1 MSQKALFLDR
11 DGTINVETGYP
22 RDFAQITIYPGSFP
36 AIQAARAAGFKIV
49 VVTNQSGIGRGY
61 LDEASLETL
70 HARLAEALAAGGA
83 PVDAIYYCPHHE
95 RAGLG
100 RYRVVCDCRKPAPG
114 MALRAAREL
123 GLDLAASYMI
133 GDKVEDVRFG
143 LAAGA
148 TPVLVRTGYGRDSEA
163 RLPELGLR
171 PAHVADG
178 ILDAVGWILERERAA
193 GR

>member
-1 MSQKALFLDR
+1 MSHRAVFLDR

-22 RDFAQITIYPGSFP
+22 RDFSQITIYPASFT
-36 AIQAARAAGFKIV
+36 AIRAARAAGFKVV

-61 LDEASLETL
+61 LDEATLERL

-95 RAGLG
+95 QAGLG
-100 RYRVVCDCRKPAPG
+100 AYKTACDCRKPAPG
-114 MALRAAREL
+114 MARRAAREL
-123 GLDLAASYMI
+123 DLDLAGSFMI

-148 TPVLVRTGYGRDSEA
+148 TPILVRTGYGRDSES
-163 RLPELGLR
+163 RLAGLGVV
-171 PAHVADG
+171 PAHIADG
-178 ILDAVGWILERERAA
+178 IGEAVEWILARERAA

>member
-1 MSQKALFLDR
+1 MSRRALFLDR

-22 RDFAQITIYPGSFP
+22 RDFSEIEIYPGSFE
-36 AIQAARAAGFKIV
+36 AIAAARAAGFAVI

-61 LDEASLETL
+61 LDEAALERL
-70 HARLAEALAAGGA
+70 HARLAGALAAGGA
-83 PVDAIYYCPHHE
+83 PVEAIYYCPHHE
-95 RAGLG
+95 QAGLG
-100 RYRVVCDCRKPAPG
+100 RYKIACDCRKPAPG
-114 MALRAAREL
+114 MALRAAREHD
-123 GLDLAASYMI
+123 LDLRASYMV

-163 RLPELGLR
+163 KLAGLDVR
-171 PAHVADG
+171 PAFVADG
-178 ILDAVGWILERERAA
+178 IREAVAWILARERDA

>member
-1 MSQKALFLDR
+1 MSSKALFLDR

-22 RDFAQITIYPGSFP
+22 RDFSQIEIYPGSFE
-36 AIQAARAAGFKIV
+36 AIREARRAGFKIV
-49 VVTNQSGIGRGY
+49 VVTNQSGVGRGY
-61 LDEASLETL
+61 LDEPALEKL
-70 HARLAEALAAGGA
+70 HARLADALAAGGA

-95 RAGLG
+95 QAGLG
-100 RYRVVCDCRKPAPG
+100 AYRTACECRKPAPG
-114 MALRAAREL
+114 MALRAAREHD
-123 GLDLAASYMI
+123 LDLGASYMI

-148 TPVLVRTGYGRDSEA
+148 TPVLVRTGYGRDSES
-163 RLPELGLR
+163 RLPGLDAR

-178 ILDAVGWILERERAA
+178 IREAVAWILERERAA

>member
-1 MSQKALFLDR
+1 MSHRAVFLDR

-22 RDFAQITIYPGSFP
+22 RDFSQITIYPASFT
-36 AIQAARAAGFKIV
+36 AIRAARAAGFKIV
-49 VVTNQSGIGRGY
+49 VVTNQSGVGRGY
-61 LDEASLETL
+61 LDEAALERL

-95 RAGLG
+95 QAGLG
-100 RYRVVCDCRKPAPG
+100 AYKTACDCRKPAPG
-114 MALRAAREL
+114 MARRAAREL
-123 GLDLAASYMI
+123 DLNLAGSYMI

-148 TPVLVRTGYGRDSEA
+148 TPILVRTGYGRDSES
-163 RLPELGLR
+163 RLAGLGVA

-178 ILDAVGWILERERAA
+178 IGEAVEWILARERAA

>member
-1 MSQKALFLDR
+1 MSRPALFLDR

-22 RDFAQITIYPGSFP
+22 RDFAEIQIYPGSFA
-36 AIQAARAAGFKIV
+36 AIRAARAAGFAVV
-49 VVTNQSGIGRGY
+49 VVTNQSGVGRGY
-61 LDEASLETL
+61 LDEAALNEL
-70 HARLAEALAAGGA
+70 HRRLAAALAAGGA
-83 PVDAIYYCPHHE
+83 PVEAIYYCPHHE

-100 RYRVVCDCRKPAPG
+100 PYKIACDCRKPAPG
-114 MALRAAREL
+114 LALRAARD
-123 GLDLAASYMI
+123 LDLDLSASYMV

-163 RLPELGLR
+163 RLAGLGVR

-178 ILDAVGWILERERAA
+178 IREAVDWILARERAA